1 MEERKMKTRKL
12 LISIMLLSA
21 VSMLHAA
28 NTEEYW
34 GTWVNREYDAYPS
47 KPAMFIL
54 TPDGKF
60 AEYGKESDAGPLF
73 TGTITIKEKWTD
85 SEGNIWYKV
94 AFSPDFFAI
103 TVYRLMKLS
112 NSGKTLEEIWSPS
125 QVPTEIDPNSPNYGI
140 RYRK

>member
-73 TGTITIKEKWTD
+73 TGTITIKKNGPT
-85 SEGNIWYKV
+85 
-94 AFSPDFFAI
+94 P
-103 TVYRLMKLS
+103 R
-112 NSGKTLEEIWSPS
+112 EIS
-125 QVPTEIDPNSPNYGI
+125 GI
-140 RYRK
+140 RLPSPLTFLLLQFTV